1 MCVCD
6 QVSALAL
13 TTIAMVDHG
22 PRVNLGVQGA
32 LNYEL
37 YSVHN
42 ADDLSTKIFKAA
54 DKILY

>member
-1 MCVCD
+1 MSLWRYLKRKIILTLHNFSVCVCD

-37 YSVHN
+37 
-42 ADDLSTKIFKAA
+42 
-54 DKILY
+54 